1 MFFCKLF
8 VCYIFNILI
17 FKIFYD
23 KFGLKL
29 SKIDI
34 YIILCLLNDYIN
46 VYFVVFGLVEVNI
59 GGV

>member
-1 MFFCKLF
+1 M
-8 VCYIFNILI
+8 INW
-17 FKIFYD
+17 
-23 KFGLKL
+23 FGLKL

-34 YIILCLLNDYIN
+34 YISLCLLNDYIN